1 MGADIE
7 ELLERPYWVID
18 ILPMQVPADSPGRF
32 FAVEQHVLASPRTEV
47 LAEHKLSLLLKLYCY
62 YDLRISSDYGETWV
76 DDPDPGDITRAMER
90 ELYLLLPDEDVLI
103 TADPG
108 DIYMTL
114 YNATDDLLARGRQLA
129 TAEGLFV
136 WQPPQG

>member
-1 MGADIE
+1 MDIE
-7 ELLERPYWVID
+7 ELLEKPYWVID
-18 ILPMQVPADSPGRF
+18 LLPKQVPADSPGRF
-32 FAVEQHVLASPRTEV
+32 FAVEQLLLAHPQVEALR
-47 LAEHKLSLLLKLYCY
+47 ARKLSVLLKLYCY
-62 YDLRISSDYGETWV
+62 HDLRISTDYGETWV
-76 DDPDPGDITRAMER
+76 DGPDPGDISRAMEK

-114 YNATDDLLARGRQLA
+114 YNATDDLLALIRQLA